1 MRAAAREFT
10 SQIELPCTLSC
21 GENGDC
27 KLIGTAVRIEST
39 RLVLRIRKAAQTL
52 PRVGEQVRLNVHLPA
67 QAGISAKD
75 LTVRARII
83 EASDARQGVQTF
95 VVSFRRA
102 QFKDRNQASAPK
114 KVAAAAA
121 VKWEM

>member
-1 MRAAAREFT
+1 MRATAREFT

-39 RLVLRIRKAAQTL
+39 RLVLRIRAAAHCT
-52 PRVGEQVRLNVHLPA
+52 PRIGDQVRLNVHLPA
-67 QAGISAKD
+67 EVGIAAKD

-83 EASDARQGVQTF
+83 EASDARLGMQTF

-102 QFKDRNQASAPK
+102 QFKDRIQAPPAK
-114 KVAAAAA
+114 KAIAAA